1 MSRYQLDQLDHHII
15 EVLGKDARV
24 SNRKIAAKLGVTEG
38 TIRGRIKRLQEENY
52 IRFTAISNPSHLGNP
67 RLVLIGILAVQ
78 GQVRKLADRV
88 AEMPGIR
95 AVIVTLGRFDILAV
109 GLFDDLESVL
119 DVANNSILPL
129 PGVRHVETSIVV
141 KTLKYNS
148 RIAKI
153 VPSIPHDESPPRAKP
168 APAKKKR
175 GAE

>member
-1 MSRYQLDQLDHHII
+1 MSRYQLDQLDHNII

-78 GQVRKLADRV
+78 GQVRQLADRI

-95 AVIVTLGRFDILAV
+95 AVLVTLGRFDILAV
-109 GLFDDLESVL
+109 GLFDDLESIL

-129 PGVRHVETSIVV
+129 PGVRHLETSIVV
-141 KTLKYNS
+141 KTMKYNS
-148 RIAKI
+148 RVARI
-153 VPSIPHDESPPRAKP
+153 VPPTPVVSESPRAKALP
-168 APAKKKR
+168 ARKKR
-175 GAE
+175 GDA

>member
-52 IRFTAISNPSHLGNP
+52 IRFTAISNPAHLGNP

-78 GQVRKLADRV
+78 GQVRKLADRI

-95 AVIVTLGRFDILAV
+95 AVVITLGRFDILAV

-141 KTLKYNS
+141 KTMKYNS

-153 VPSIPHDESPPRAKP
+153 VPNTPADDSPHIKALPPR
-168 APAKKKR
+168 KKR
-175 GAE
+175 GGT

>member
-15 EVLGKDARV
+15 DVLGKDARV

-52 IRFTAISNPSHLGNP
+52 IRFTAVSNPSHLGNP

-78 GQVRKLADRV
+78 GQVRQLADRI

-95 AVIVTLGRFDILAV
+95 AVVVTLGRFDILAV
-109 GLFDDLESVL
+109 GLFDDLESIL

-141 KTLKYNS
+141 KTMKYNS
-148 RIAKI
+148 RVARI
-153 VPSIPHDESPPRAKP
+153 VPPAGSVQEPTTPKLAPPR
-168 APAKKKR
+168 KKR
-175 GAE
+175 G